1 MGKNTGKNKK
11 EGLEE
16 ITQRYVNLKRVEE
29 TIKKNPWD
37 PSARINLGY
46 LYHNDRGYFA
56 ETGPDKVLLDLY
68 EGSDDGKVDGLN
80 KTKEKLT
87 KTVESDLDKILNGF
101 DNEKLWALIPRLKGP
116 KKESDEYRKIEE
128 YKYLAQLFEASEK
141 DNVDAMRGL
150 LGSLY
155 SDNISAI
162 YTTGGRNE
170 TVKKLYAIT
179 RANVPKYI
187 NSKRK
192 EIKEE
197 VLRDY
202 VKDSL
207 KGIKEE
213 EKAEVYPD
221 IAILS
226 QIGKENKK

>member
-1 MGKNTGKNKK
+1 MSGKNKK
-11 EGLEE
+11 EGLKE
-16 ITQRYVNLKRVEE
+16 ITQRYVDLKRVEE

-37 PSARINLGY
+37 PSARITLGY

-68 EGSDDGKVDGLN
+68 EGSDDGKIYGLN

-101 DNEKLWALIPRLKGP
+101 DSEKLWALTSRLKSRP
-116 KKESDEYRKIEE
+116 EKESDEYRKIEE
-128 YKYLAQLFEASEK
+128 YKYLEQLFEASEK

-170 TVKKLYAIT
+170 TVKKLYTIT

-187 NSKRK
+187 DSKRK

-197 VLRDY
+197 VLRNY

-207 KGIKEE
+207 KGIKEK
-213 EKAEVYPD
+213 EKAEIYPD